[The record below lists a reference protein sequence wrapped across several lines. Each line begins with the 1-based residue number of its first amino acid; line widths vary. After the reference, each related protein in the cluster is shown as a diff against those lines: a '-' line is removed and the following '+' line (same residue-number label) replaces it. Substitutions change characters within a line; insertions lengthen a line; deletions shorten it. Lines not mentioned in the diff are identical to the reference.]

1 MSRKVAPPVA
11 RCYDRGSVSP
21 TFPPAQERP
30 VAPALAPRARRRQD
44 TGAPALQ
51 LRLAIAKAGLG
62 IELAQPVRLGCLQIA
77 ELELAITTVRFPLDV
92 SGGVARFRHRR
103 GELQRLFVEVGAR
116 DLERWAAPLL
126 RGLLGPRSPEVWA
139 AVRRAGATIAVVD
152 DASGTATPRGATPG
166 DPASVLRVLA
176 FELTLSAE
184 GDDLHVCVTRARGAG
199 LVAPATQLAIR
210 ATSALLGARAGREG
224 SHFVVRN
231 ATRTLARSV
240 LPDAG
245 VRAPSA
251 DGMRWTGLA
260 AQGDHWIGI
269 AAREGLP
276 AETTEEAALALETC
290 ALTREADDARMAGD
304 LERARR
310 LDLDALERAPR
321 HPEIAR
327 RIAEIDQLAGGRAE
341 AALATLASAPSLVVA
356 ESPAFGALAGELYAS
371 VGDTQ
376 AAVAALVRVGET
388 EPAAALA
395 ACAYERASEL
405 THDALDAL
413 SWLDLAIARAP
424 RLAHLRWT
432 RIARRLAVGRL
443 EDALADAE
451 HLEAQAQGGRA
462 RHAVWRR
469 AGRAWMDAGLVA
481 LAAPL
486 FERALRF
493 EPEDPEAIAGLGA
506 SLVEAGR
513 AARGAALLA
522 HALEAAEARGKSLHH
537 VAIDLARVLAHP
549 LEDRPAAIARVR
561 SVPND
566 VPEALLARAL
576 EGRWR
581 AELGDL
587 AGASFAYARLRD
599 LASSRVAGPA
609 HEAASAPVVEL
620 LLEAASF
627 EREQREDLLA
637 AQRLLTSALRLS
649 PHHPAA
655 QRAYTEVGL
664 RIAGR
669 PAPEAPP
676 PDSDASPPDSQEE
689 LEADDA
695 PRSATFK
702 TEPPKEGRFSFDLD
716 PASPST
722 TSSYAGEA
730 LDAARVDELSR
741 LLQADPSQDAIVDEL
756 AQRLTRLG
764 RTHEL
769 LALLSARLEEATPER
784 RADLVPMQQAVL
796 ERLEHDARLAGR
808 DLEAAFFRDAI
819 KMLGSM

>member
-1 MSRKVAPPVA
+1 
-11 RCYDRGSVSP
+11 VSP
-21 TFPPAQERP
+21 TFPPAEERP
-30 VAPALAPRARRRQD
+30 VAPVLAPRARRRQD
-44 TGAPALQ
+44 AAAPGLQ

-92 SGGVARFRHRR
+92 SGGVGRFRHRR

-184 GDDLHVCVTRARGAG
+184 GDDLHLCVTRARGAG

-341 AALATLASAPSLVVA
+341 AALATLASAPSPVVL
-356 ESPAFGALAGELYAS
+356 ESPAFGALAGELHAS

-405 THDALDAL
+405 THDAQDAL

-537 VAIDLARVLAHP
+537 VAVDLARVLAHP

-566 VPEALLARAL
+566 VPEALVARAL

-581 AELGDL
+581 AEIGDL

-599 LASSRVAGPA
+599 LASSRVAGA
-609 HEAASAPVVEL
+609 ADEAANAPVVEL
-620 LLEAASF
+620 LLEAATF
-627 EREQREDLLA
+627 ERDRREDMLA

-655 QRAYTEVGL
+655 QRAHVEVGL

-669 PAPEAPP
+669 PAPEAAP
-676 PDSDASPPDSQEE
+676 PDSDASPPDSQDD
-689 LEADDA
+689 LEADDV

-722 TSSYAGEA
+722 TASYAGEA

-796 ERLEHDARLAGR
+796 ERLEQDARLAGR